1 MYTHDT
7 IDQLQLAFYS
17 GLNIVF
23 ETLWERGL
31 WINRHTQTTLI
42 MS

>member
-7 IDQLQLAFYS
+7 MDQLQLAFYS

-23 ETLWERGL
+23 ETLWGKEVFGL
-31 WINRHTQTTLI
+31 IDTLKLH
-42 MS
+42 